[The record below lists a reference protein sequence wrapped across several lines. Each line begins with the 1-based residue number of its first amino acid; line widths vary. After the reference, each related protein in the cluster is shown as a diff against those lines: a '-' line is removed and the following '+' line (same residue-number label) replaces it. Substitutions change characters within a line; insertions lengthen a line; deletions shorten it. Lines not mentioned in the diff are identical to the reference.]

1 MRLAARTL
9 QRLGQC
15 FCVMLLCG
23 SCDSTPASST
33 SRPGGPYPTTSVAP
47 LPVTQPASG
56 PTTRATAV
64 ESPEYVAVV
73 EHYRPTAPA
82 SVRAATER
90 GNRLVIETR
99 NVKRLRIERSKLP
112 LDPER
117 SIALE
122 LDGQGIEW
130 LRYSQVT
137 EFERSTNGDWK
148 PVRP

>member
-1 MRLAARTL
+1 MRLAARTVPVIGPWL
-9 QRLGQC
+9 LPA
-15 FCVMLLCG
+15 LLCSG
-23 SCDSTPASST
+23 CDSTPASSVG
-33 SRPGGPYPTTSVAP
+33 RPGGPHPTTSVAP

-56 PTTRATAV
+56 PSTRAAV
-64 ESPEYVAVV
+64 ESPDYVSVV
-73 EHYRPTAPA
+73 DRYRPSAPA

-99 NVKRLRIERSKLP
+99 NVKRLRIERSKAP
-112 LDPER
+112 LDPDR